1 VAGRRQ
7 DVLASAVRTFAAR
20 GYRATSMDAVAREA
34 RISRPGLYFLFSS
47 KSALFREAVA
57 HLLADDLT
65 VVEQVLSERERPLAD
80 RLVDAFDR
88 WAGRWVGPPA
98 ADVPRVIAD
107 NPELLDPTAQA
118 APARFEALV
127 TAAVTE
133 QVPDAEPV
141 VATLV
146 SVSVGLKH
154 QVATREEYLRRF
166 RAAVTLLVR

>member
-1 VAGRRQ
+1 MAGRRQ
-7 DVLASAVRTFAAR
+7 DVLVSAVRTFAAR
-20 GYRATSMDAVAREA
+20 GYRATSMDAVARDA

-47 KSALFREAVA
+47 KPALFREAVA
-57 HLLADDLT
+57 HLLTEDLAA
-65 VVEQVLSERERPLAD
+65 VEDVLSERGRPLGD

-107 NPELLDPTAQA
+107 NPDLLDPSARD

-127 TAAVTE
+127 TRAVGE
-133 QVPDAEPV
+133 QVAEPAPV
-141 VATLV
+141 VATLL

-154 QVATREEYLRRF
+154 QATTREEYSERF
-166 RAAVTLLVR
+166 RTAVTLLLR